1 MYDIIVIGAG
11 SGGLV
16 IAIGAAKAGKKTL
29 LIEKGEFGGDC
40 TNYGC
45 IPSKSL
51 IASALVAHTIKS
63 SETHGIQAESIEI
76 NTGKVLDR
84 VRGIVETI
92 RSHEDPEALEKHD
105 VKTLEGAASFKDP
118 HTLIVNETEVQGK
131 QIVIAT
137 GSTPFIP
144 LIEGLEKTPF
154 YTNENI
160 FYLKKLPK
168 SIIFVGGG
176 PICCELSQAL
186 ARLGTEVTLIESQ
199 KILAREDADARKVL
213 ETTLQK
219 EGVSLIFGDRPRK
232 ILLEDRYKVWVG
244 DKILH
249 ADALFIGTGRH
260 PDLKPLNLDNAQVK
274 WTQNGIVVDAY
285 GRTNQ
290 RHIWAVGDAIGPPFF
305 THYAENQARTVL
317 KNLILPFKFKK
328 SNQPLPRTTYT
339 DPEIASIGLLEEEAT
354 QKYGTKKLALYTI
367 PLSDVDR
374 NLTSGHTE
382 GFVKIITKK
391 WSSQIIGATIVGPR
405 AGEMLM
411 EISMAMFTK
420 TPLRKLS
427 NLIHPY
433 PTYSLAIRKAADLY
447 LTQTLLGAFKRKS

>member
-11 SGGLV
+11 AGGLV

-51 IASALVAHTIKS
+51 IASAQVAHTIKS
-63 SETHGIQAESIEI
+63 AEKHGIQTGPIEI
-76 NTGKVLDR
+76 DTGKVLDR
-84 VRGIVETI
+84 VRDIVETI
-92 RSHEDPEALEKHD
+92 RSHEDPEALQKHG
-105 VKTLEGAASFKDP
+105 VKTLKGTASFKDR
-118 HTLIVNETEVQGK
+118 HTLFVNETQVRGK

-144 LIEGLEKTPF
+144 LIAGLEKTPF

-160 FYLKKLPK
+160 FHLKQLPK
-168 SIIFVGGG
+168 SMIFLGGG
-176 PICCELSQAL
+176 PISCELSQSL
-186 ARLGTEVTLIESQ
+186 ARLGSKVTLIESK
-199 KILAREDADARKVL
+199 KILAREDGDARQVL
-213 ETTLQK
+213 EATLQK
-219 EGVSLIFGDRPRK
+219 EGVSLILGDRPKK
-232 ILLEDRYKVWVG
+232 ILLDDRYTVWVG
-244 DKILH
+244 GRVVQ
-249 ADALFIGTGRH
+249 ADALFIGTGRR
-260 PDLKPLNLDNAQVK
+260 PNLRSLNLDKAEVK
-274 WTQNGIVVDAY
+274 WTQNGIVVNKY

-290 RHIWAVGDAIGPPFF
+290 RHIWAVGDATGQPFF
-305 THYAENQARTVL
+305 THNAENQARTVL
-317 KNLILPFKFKK
+317 KNLLLPFKFKK

-339 DPEIASIGLLEEEAT
+339 DPEISSIGLLEEEAL
-354 QKYGTKKLALYTI
+354 QKYGAKKLAIYTVS
-367 PLSDVDR
+367 LAEVDR

-382 GFVKIITKK
+382 GFIKIITKK

>member
-11 SGGLV
+11 AGGLV

-92 RSHEDPEALEKHD
+92 RSHEDPEALEKHG
-105 VKTLEGAASFKDP
+105 VKTLEGTASFKDP

-199 KILAREDADARKVL
+199 KI
-213 ETTLQK
+213 
-219 EGVSLIFGDRPRK
+219 
-232 ILLEDRYKVWVG
+232 
-244 DKILH
+244 
-249 ADALFIGTGRH
+249 
-260 PDLKPLNLDNAQVK
+260 
-274 WTQNGIVVDAY
+274 
-285 GRTNQ
+285 
-290 RHIWAVGDAIGPPFF
+290 
-305 THYAENQARTVL
+305 
-317 KNLILPFKFKK
+317 KN
-328 SNQPLPRTTYT
+328 
-339 DPEIASIGLLEEEAT
+339 
-354 QKYGTKKLALYTI
+354 
-367 PLSDVDR
+367 
-374 NLTSGHTE
+374 
-382 GFVKIITKK
+382 
-391 WSSQIIGATIVGPR
+391 
-405 AGEMLM
+405 
-411 EISMAMFTK
+411 
-420 TPLRKLS
+420 
-427 NLIHPY
+427 
-433 PTYSLAIRKAADLY
+433 
-447 LTQTLLGAFKRKS
+447 